1 MRTERKIGTKSA
13 LPKTMAMASNTK
25 EIFKQSWA
33 LLSNRNEGCNMIKYN
48 DSVLTLKTPLNSL
61 FIFIVLL
68 LAVF

>member
-13 LPKTMAMASNTK
+13 LPKTMASRTK

-68 LAVF
+68 IAVF